1 MSKLQS
7 LFLAAVLSV
16 ACHSD
21 IAQPP
26 AALAAVSDPPVI
38 SRFVT
43 NGEGGTVV
51 WFVPDPTGFTF
62 GSLYFSRG
70 GPVTSPQTF
79 LSYNIVHC
87 ADYHCEELE
96 NGNGI
101 IPNSDVSGNAK
112 QLHLSTNTSN
122 NPNFTLYAGHRGNI
136 TIDLEVNGLYS
147 QLSEGVMQTTMP
159 GDTLGS
165 GSKQTFRQQ
174 GIFTSFSARVSGSV
188 VGTEVPLVATGG
200 IGTGHNVQIQ
210 ISR

>member
-1 MSKLQS
+1 MTKLHS

-16 ACHSD
+16 ACNSD

-38 SRFVT
+38 SRFVS
-43 NGEGGTVV
+43 NGEGGVV
-51 WFVPDPTGFTF
+51 LWFVPGPTGSTF

-70 GPVTSPQTF
+70 GPVTNPQTF

-112 QLHLSTNTSN
+112 KLHLSTNTSN

-147 QLSEGVMQTTMP
+147 QRSEGVMQTTT
-159 GDTLGS
+159 GDTLA

-174 GIFTSFSARVSGSV
+174 GIFTAFSAWVSGSV
-188 VGTEVPLVATGG
+188 VGTELPVDATGY
-200 IGTGHNVQIQ
+200 TDTAHNVQIL